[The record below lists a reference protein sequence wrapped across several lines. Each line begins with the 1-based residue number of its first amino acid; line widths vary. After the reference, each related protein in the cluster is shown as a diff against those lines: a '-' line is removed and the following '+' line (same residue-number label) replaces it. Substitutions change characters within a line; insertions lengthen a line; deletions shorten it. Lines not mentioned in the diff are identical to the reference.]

1 MLATRSGASQRE
13 TYSRPGRRKDWE
25 RLSCGLR
32 EEEVWD
38 GREGCQTGQGS
49 GRGAGQAYPRVLQGG
64 RGSCLRG
71 PEERYTALEE
81 VLRELGGDPRGPR
94 GAQPPH
100 DAGPDEAG
108 ARTTGGLPAALRR
121 VARRL

>member
-1 MLATRSGASQRE
+1 MLATLGGASQRE
-13 TYSRPGRRKDWE
+13 TNSGHGRRKGWE
-25 RLSCGLR
+25 KLSCGIR

-38 GREGCQTGQGS
+38 GREGCQTSRGS

-71 PEERYTALEE
+71 PKERYTALED

-94 GAQPPH
+94 GAQPSH
-100 DAGPDEAG
+100 DAGPDGVG
-108 ARTTGGLPAALRR
+108 ARTSGGLPAALRR